1 MEDTP
6 AADVSRSITDDL
18 LGKLNHA
25 NWKERQAGIE
35 EAQKIAAQ
43 ARRIKADLGGL
54 PDALKVRCICISTR
68 PTPASEGYGTH

>member
-1 MEDTP
+1 LEDTP
-6 AADVSRSITDDL
+6 ATDVSRSITDDL

-54 PDALKVRCICISTR
+54 PDALKVYMPWLTRISIR
-68 PTPASEGYGTH
+68 PPASNISE